1 MAAKKK
7 TAPPPLPPAPSR
19 RVGRLDHV
27 GGVVKELGRVYRDA
41 RTGRLPSGDATRL
54 AYVLGTIRQAIE
66 TGELAA
72 RLDTIERD
80 MKGGNNAAD

>member
-1 MAAKKK
+1 MAPKKK
-7 TAPPPLPPAPSR
+7 TAPPPPPPAPSR

-80 MKGGNNAAD
+80 MKGGNNADD